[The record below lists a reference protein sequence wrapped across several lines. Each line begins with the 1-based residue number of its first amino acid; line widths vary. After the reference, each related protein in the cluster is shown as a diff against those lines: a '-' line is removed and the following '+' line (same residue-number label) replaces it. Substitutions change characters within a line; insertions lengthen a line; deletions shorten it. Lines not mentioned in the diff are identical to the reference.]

1 MSENR
6 IVRLATT
13 GMHCGSC
20 AMLIDMTLE
29 DVTGVRS
36 VKTEY
41 ASGTTEVT
49 FDPEAVDVDGIV
61 AAVRA
66 IGYDATAL

>member
-1 MSENR
+1 MSETQT
-6 IVRLATT
+6 VRFATT

-29 DVTGVRS
+29 DATGVSS

-41 ASGTTEVT
+41 ASGTTEVI
-49 FDPEAVDVDGIV
+49 FDPEAIDIDGIV